1 MTTAAAMSAPFPHPA
16 MALLARETRTRRGPA
31 PRDIDGVPVA
41 RDGYMLRGDCFLLH
55 TRDGL
60 ALHYRKGH
68 GVTVDQPDDADP
80 REVTLWLNGSVYA
93 AVAAINGLMPL
104 HASAVAH

>member
-1 MTTAAAMSAPFPHPA
+1 MTVLYPHPA
-16 MALLARETRTRRGPA
+16 MALLARETRMRRGPA
-31 PRDIDGVPVA
+31 PREIDGVAVA
-41 RDGYMLRGDCFLLH
+41 RDGFMLRGDSFLLH

-60 ALHYRKGH
+60 ALHYRRGE
-68 GVTVDQPDDADP
+68 GVTVDHPDDADP

-104 HASAVAH
+104 HAS